1 MKIVLIGIGLLGSEF
16 NRLLKSSQHDYFAFD
31 YPAIDITDYKKIES
45 VLNSLGKIDV
55 LINCA
60 AYTQVDQAEIEKA
73 LAYRLNVEGVKNLA
87 LYCKKNDVTL
97 VHFSTDYIFDG
108 QKEMPYLETDQPDP
122 INYYGYTKL
131 ESEKIVESLLTKYY
145 IFRVQWLYG
154 KNGPNFV
161 YKIIELAKT
170 KKELEIVADQWGT
183 PTWAKEIAEHVL
195 VIIENKAAFGIYNF
209 SGFGVTTWYEFA
221 KFFTKFLQLD
231 VKIKPVTSDKFKT
244 LAKRPRNSR
253 LNIQKFLELNLKTP
267 MYWDNAVKK
276 FLT

>member
-16 NRLLKSSQHDYFAFD
+16 NQLLKSSQHDYFAFD